1 MEIFKSLFQAPEK
14 KELGLPAQANWSLIK
29 GLWVPF
35 QENDKIYVEKAFKAI
50 PIVQTIISQII
61 DRASDAP
68 GIIMRVKDKKAFQNY
83 YSRVKYANTDQARI
97 QAKAWETKSLEQL
110 DQHDFLEVME
120 NPNPMQTG
128 KELREDEMGYLL
140 LTGNSIEYA
149 ASPSLGSFKGRPREL
164 WSIPSPCVV
173 PYMSGDRR
181 KPVAGYTINYLG
193 GEPIPESQVMHVK
206 YFNPVSGVER
216 GLENMF
222 WGLSPLR
229 SSLSLISQKKY
240 ADIAQG
246 TLFANMAPAGLI
258 SGDTRDDRGELQEDQ
273 ALSINQHFRQNH
285 MGVYNAGDILVTP
298 ANVKWVNI
306 GLSPADLSLLEWN
319 QEIDKQ
325 IAKVYRYPQAL
336 LTDGGVVANSEEAS
350 KQFINNAVL
359 PIIRRYDDA
368 RTKKLR
374 EWYQDDSLVY
384 MSDTDIFPELQ
395 VDKDK
400 LVQWMKRA
408 EVFTIGE
415 IRQALG
421 YEDKVDESRVLVN
434 RSLVPLSD
442 VLQGPDL
449 PTDQNNQDF

>member
-1 MEIFKSLFQAPEK
+1 MEIFKSLFQAPAK
-14 KELGLPAQANWSLIK
+14 KELGLPAQANWSLIQ

-68 GIIMRVKDKKAFQNY
+68 GIIMRVKDKKAFNNY
-83 YSRVKYANTDQARI
+83 YSRVKYANNDQARI
-97 QAKAWETKSLEQL
+97 QAKAWQTKALEQM
-110 DQHDFLEVME
+110 DQHDFMEVME

-128 KELREDEMGYLL
+128 KELREDQMGYLL

-149 ASPSLGSFKGRPREL
+149 ASPSVGSFKGQPREL

-173 PYMSGDRR
+173 PYMSGNRR
-181 KPVAGYTINYLG
+181 KPVSGYTINYLG
-193 GEPIPESQVMHVK
+193 GEPIPEEQVMHVK

-258 SGDTRDDRGELQEDQ
+258 SGDTSDDRGELNEDQ
-273 ALSINQHFRQNH
+273 SLSINQHFRQNH

-336 LTDGGVVANSEEAS
+336 LTDGGVVSNSEEAS

-368 RTKKLR
+368 RTKKIR

-395 VDKDK
+395 VDKGK
-400 LVQWMKRA
+400 LVDWMKRA
-408 EVFTIGE
+408 EVFTIDE

-449 PTDQNNQDF
+449 PTDENNQDF

>member
-1 MEIFKSLFQAPEK
+1 MDIFKSLFQAPGK

-35 QENDKIYVEKAFKAI
+35 SEKDHVYIEKAFKAI
-50 PIVQTIISQII
+50 PIIQTIINQII

-68 GIIMRVKDKKAFQNY
+68 GVIMRVKDKKAYQNY
-83 YSRVKYANTDQARI
+83 YSRVKYANNDQARI
-97 QAKAWETKSLEQL
+97 QAKAWAVKALEQM
-110 DQHDFLEVME
+110 DNHDFIEVMD
-120 NPNPMQTG
+120 NPNPIQTG
-128 KELREDEMGYLL
+128 KELREDQMGYLL

-149 ASPSLGSFKGRPREL
+149 ASPGAGSMKGQPREL
-164 WSIPSPCVV
+164 WSIPSPCVSPV
-173 PYMSGDRR
+173 MSGNRR
-181 KPVAGYTINYLG
+181 EPIEGYTIDYMG
-193 GEPIPESQVMHVK
+193 GEPIPERQITHVK
-206 YFNPVSGVER
+206 YFNPVSSVDR
-216 GLENMF
+216 GIESMF

-229 SSLSLISQKKY
+229 SSISLISQKKY

-258 SGDTRDDRGELQEDQ
+258 SGDTRDDRGELQEEQ
-273 ALSINQHFRQNH
+273 ALSINEHFQKNH

-298 ANVKWVNI
+298 ANVKWVDI

-374 EWYQDDSLVY
+374 QWYGDDSLVY

-395 VDKDK
+395 TDKGK
-400 LVQWMKRA
+400 LVEWMKRA
-408 EVFTIGE
+408 EVFTIDE

-449 PTDQNNQDF
+449 PTDENNQDF